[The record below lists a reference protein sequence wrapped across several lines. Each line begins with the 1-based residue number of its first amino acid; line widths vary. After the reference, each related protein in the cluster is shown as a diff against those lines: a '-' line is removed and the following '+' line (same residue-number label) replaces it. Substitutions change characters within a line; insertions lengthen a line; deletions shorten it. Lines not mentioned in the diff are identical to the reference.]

1 MAKQQIF
8 EYAILY
14 HPTEKKDSDGNIIK
28 RISEVV
34 VPMSSVLAS
43 NEKEAMMLIARMIPE
58 KFLSDLDCIEIALRP
73 F

>member
-14 HPTEKKDSDGNIIK
+14 HPTEKKDSDGNVMK
-28 RISEVV
+28 MISEVV
-34 VPMSSVLAS
+34 VPMDSLLAS
-43 NEKEAMMLIARMIPE
+43 SEKEAMMLIARKIPE